1 MKLIVRINRLSF
13 FVLLG
18 TILTL
23 AGIIYVGAVT
33 NPPSEKK
40 HSWTEFDGKPTIQCF
55 DEKVISSINLYTGQ
69 PTCSDIGLTSVNT
82 GEGINGGGS
91 SGNLEI
97 TANIDTLQKRV
108 SGSCSSG
115 KSIRAINVNGGVTC
129 ETDSVGTEMQSKT
142 CTYNGN
148 CNFGF
153 SPEFIYLKV
162 SEWTQWGANSADKST
177 FIIQQGETIDICYFQ
192 DVNIA
197 ICPIFPGEVSLQG
210 NSLVFGEYNEWILEA
225 KIIAYGS

>member
-23 AGIIYVGAVT
+23 AGIIYVGAIT
-33 NPPSEKK
+33 NPPFEIK
-40 HSWTEFDGKPTIQCF
+40 HSWTEFDGKPTISCL
-55 DEKVISSINLYTGQ
+55 DEKVISSINLDTGQ

-82 GEGINGGGS
+82 GEGISGGGS

-97 TANIDTLQKRV
+97 TANINTLQKRV

-115 KSIRAINVNGGVTC
+115 KSIRAIDVNGGVTC
-129 ETDSVGTEMQSKT
+129 ESDSLGIEMQSKT
-142 CTYNGN
+142 CTVNGN

-162 SEWTQWGANSADKST
+162 SEWTQFESYADKST

-192 DVNIA
+192 DVNTA
-197 ICPIFPGEVSLQG
+197 LCPIFPGDISLQG
-210 NSLVFGEYNEWILEA
+210 NNLVFGEYHSWALEV
-225 KIIAYGS
+225 KIIAYSG